1 MVMDIQE
8 LNKISP
14 LRVFDDAI
22 NGGLGK
28 GNMGVIV
35 SRHGVGKTACLVHL
49 ATDKLLRG
57 ENVIHVSFSGNVEHV
72 MNWYKEVFREISEV
86 QSLDDAHN
94 VYSSILSNR
103 VVMNFSQDQVSIE
116 KVLKSLKSL
125 IEQGAF
131 KADAI
136 LFDGYKLTIADD
148 DDIIRIREFAK
159 EMNLE
164 VWFSVSPVRPDVV
177 YDEYG
182 VPNTLENYLPYI
194 DVLVGLRYREDVDK
208 VVMTVVRAHG
218 EEVAKP
224 LGVRLDP
231 RTMLISH

>member
-1 MVMDIQE
+1 MDIQE

-182 VPNTLENYLPYI
+182 VSNTLENYLPYI